1 MNVLSRI
8 KRLEAANNSPYA
20 DVLMM
25 IRQGRYFDELTD
37 DERRRYV
44 EYFYNTTLETFET
57 VMEMCAAVSNE
68 PPNYHFVLEKRAPP
82 KTEIDEETRR
92 EVEALVNAAQIAYNQ
107 EIQQREDT
115 LL

>member
-1 MNVLSRI
+1 MNILSRI
-8 KRLEAANNSPYA
+8 KRLEAANCAPYA
-20 DVLMM
+20 DVLTL

-57 VMEMCAAVSNE
+57 VMKMVAAVSDE
-68 PPNYHFVLEKRAPP
+68 PPNYHFTLEKRAPP

-92 EVEALVNAAQIAYNQ
+92 EVEELVNAAKIAYNQ
-107 EIQQREDT
+107 NF
-115 LL
+115 